1 MSIPEVLAVLPPY
14 TNKTNATTSR
24 HARKKGSERTARII
38 LEWLDNHP
46 GTGWQEKWIS
56 SGSDTDLAWLDALT
70 DPDDPRQEKGKRDEM
85 KRGLVRLF
93 LGRIVFPG
101 YGFLSN
107 YQATNLYSIARAAF
121 RPDLFA
127 RFEERADALAANAN
141 QRKQAI
147 VVATQIVLHTGRDL
161 HELNSNDLL
170 AYRAWHF
177 LHRGSNPRTAHLA
190 WSALVGIADLDGH
203 QTLDMAIRHGQR
215 KTEDLVDGYGME
227 QSAVRE
233 VLIRYL
239 SERRPG
245 TDYNSFA
252 SLVANVV
259 GRFWSDIERH
269 NPGLDTLDIPRD
281 TAEAWKLRL
290 SVIVNDAG
298 ETRPRRDYFSTLMA
312 VRGMYRDIQEWATDD
327 PTWAQWSFPS
337 PVRRQDTRGYHKV
350 RAQATAEI
358 HQRIRERYRTC
369 RC

>member
-1 MSIPEVLAVLPPY
+1 MTSTTPDSNLRVPTNPRLRHQFQRREDLADIPVKGGMRDRMSIPEVLAVLPPY

-141 QRKQAI
+141 QRKQAM

-203 QTLDMAIRHGQR
+203 QNP
-215 KTEDLVDGYGME
+215 GYGDSPR
-227 QSAVRE
+227 SA
-233 VLIRYL
+233 
-239 SERRPG
+239 
-245 TDYNSFA
+245 
-252 SLVANVV
+252 
-259 GRFWSDIERH
+259 
-269 NPGLDTLDIPRD
+269 
-281 TAEAWKLRL
+281 
-290 SVIVNDAG
+290 
-298 ETRPRRDYFSTLMA
+298 
-312 VRGMYRDIQEWATDD
+312 
-327 PTWAQWSFPS
+327 
-337 PVRRQDTRGYHKV
+337 QD
-350 RAQATAEI
+350 
-358 HQRIRERYRTC
+358 
-369 RC
+369 